1 MTFNSKLLSSQKKSR
16 SLLCIGLDTD
26 RKKLPVHLQ
35 SKKNGILEF
44 NRRIIEAT
52 SEFVCAYKINFAFY
66 ELLGKAGWEII
77 EKTKALVPSRALTIA
92 DAKRG
97 DIGNS
102 SSYYADAI
110 LNKLN
115 FDSITVAPYMG
126 KDSVEPFMQWKE
138 KGVFLLALT
147 SNEGA
152 MDFQMKKNGR
162 RKLFEEVVL
171 TSQQWNIRHNL
182 GFVVGATRAKDI
194 HRVRMLAPDIPF
206 LVPGIGAQGGSLKDV
221 VQYGCTNDGFGVLIN
236 ASRSILYASSGK
248 NFAEAARAEAEKL
261 TNEINSLRKTIFNLR
276 G

>member
-1 MTFNSKLLSSQKKSR
+1 MNFISRLYTAQKKSR

-66 ELLGKAGWEII
+66 ESLGKAGWEII

-110 LNKLN
+110 LNAMG
-115 FDSITVAPYMG
+115 FDAVTVAPYMG
-126 KDSVEPFMQWKE
+126 KDSVAPFMQWKE

-194 HRVRMLAPDIPF
+194 HRVRTLAPDIPF
-206 LVPGIGAQGGSLKDV
+206 LVPGIGSQGGSLKDV